1 MSRSFTASII
11 AVFATPETGHFLTR
25 QVAALELDLQGIPG
39 DRHYGFTRHAGA
51 REKWYE
57 AGMEMRSGRQVSIVS
72 VEELAKIAAAMD
84 VPEIKPEWI
93 GANILI
99 QGVPDFTNIPWG
111 ARLFCGTQAALVNE
125 GDNAPCR
132 FAGREVAAQYPG
144 REGLDL
150 LFVRAAK
157 NLRGIVA
164 SVEQAGCISP
174 GPVRLK
180 IPVQNNWAG
189 GTLL

>member
-1 MSRSFTASII
+1 MSQVFTASII
-11 AVFATPETGHFLTR
+11 AVFSTPAPGHFLTR
-25 QVAALELDLQGIPG
+25 PVAELGVDLEGIPG
-39 DRHYGFTRHAGA
+39 DRHYGFTRTAGA

-57 AGMEMRSGRQVSIVS
+57 AGSIMRSGRQISIVS

-84 VPEIKPEWI
+84 VPQIKPEWI

-99 QGVPDFTNIPWG
+99 QGIPDFSNIPWG
-111 ARLFCGTQAALVNE
+111 ARLFCGAKAALVNE

-132 FAGREVAAQYPG
+132 FAGREVAAHYPG
-144 REGLDL
+144 REGMDL
-150 LFVRAAK
+150 LFVKAAK

-164 SVEQAGCISP
+164 SVEQPGSIAP

-180 IPVQNNWAG
+180 IPAQNNWRG
-189 GTLL
+189 GDLI